1 MTANNLREYQHLLAT
16 AERIDWRLDD
26 VLALDARFDFT
37 RPFLPEALA
46 CTAPLSFL
54 DSRER
59 LVLNHVRAA
68 SYLGLFGVIEEMI
81 LPFLVDHVRKTTLES
96 LTTVRAL
103 LQFASEES
111 KHIALF
117 RRFRDTFER
126 GFGHPCQLVGP
137 APDFAAAVLMHPPL
151 SVALAILHIE
161 WMTQR
166 HWIEAVHDDSALEPA
181 FVRLLR
187 YHWMEEA
194 QHARLDDLIVRELA
208 STLDDTAIARAIEG
222 YASIVE
228 LLDGAL
234 GEQTSL
240 DLVAFQRATG
250 RLLDDEEHAAYRI
263 VSRKATR
270 AGFLVA
276 GMTHPQFV
284 ATVNAIAPTAAP
296 RLDAIVRSYT

>member
-26 VLALDARFDFT
+26 VLAPDATFDFT

-46 CTAPLSFL
+46 CTAPLTFL
-54 DSRER
+54 DARER

-81 LPFLVDHVRKTTLES
+81 LPFLVEHVRKTTLES

-103 LQFASEES
+103 LQFASEET

-117 RRFRDTFER
+117 RRFRETFER
-126 GFGHPCQLVGP
+126 GFRRPCGLVGP
-137 APDFAAAVLMHPPL
+137 ASDFAAAVLAHPPL

-166 HWIEAVHDDSALEPA
+166 HWIDAVHDDSSLEPA

-194 QHARLDDLIVRELA
+194 QHAKLDDLIARE
-208 STLDDTAIARAIEG
+208 IAATMDEQSISRAVQG
-222 YASIVE
+222 YASIIE
-228 LLDGAL
+228 ILDGAL
-234 GEQTSL
+234 GEQMSL
-240 DLVAFQRATG
+240 DLVSFQNATG
-250 RLLDDEEHAAYRI
+250 RLLDQDEHASYRI

-276 GMTHPQFV
+276 GMTHPQFLSTITSIDSY
-284 ATVNAIAPTAAP
+284 APERIAA
-296 RLDAIVRSYT
+296 LVRSYT